1 MCPNS
6 VARVLSLGMR
16 AWRTGSTAL
25 WLSRDF
31 SRSSPGFP
39 QFGAALCLQARELL
53 RDKVSSENADPFVQR
68 SAQRI
73 ALTRRHPASRPLGH
87 TIHHDPLNLD

>member
-1 MCPNS
+1 LAN
-6 VARVLSLGMR
+6 RFHR
-16 AWRTGSTAL
+16 ALA
-25 WLSRDF
+25 F
-31 SRSSPGFP
+31 SRFLSQLAGFP